1 MVRSPLLQCNHYL
14 KEKDNIF
21 QIQHKAFEKT
31 DDDDAAG
38 KIIIVNYR
46 NKSSVFESGFAHSL
60 LTRQE
65 RRWLWLLS
73 VGFYS

>member
-1 MVRSPLLQCNHYL
+1 MVRSPLLQCSHYL

-31 DDDDAAG
+31 DDDAAG

-46 NKSSVFESGFAHSL
+46 SKRSAFESGFAHSL

-65 RRWLWLLS
+65 RRWLWLFSL
-73 VGFYS
+73 GFYS